1 MKFIRYAAILV
12 LVYSILNAQTIFK
25 GIVLDG
31 KTREPLAGA
40 EVYLQNRMTGATTD
54 RDGYFNIVLRGV
66 ELTTRDTL
74 IISYIGYHI
83 YRIPATD
90 FKSGSVIEL
99 LPRTLLL
106 GEAIQVYAER
116 LDLARQEI
124 PHSKDEM
131 NADELE
137 RYGTG
142 EIGDIFKRMS
152 SVRVEGNDLD
162 GRRVQIRGSNASEV
176 NVYIDG
182 VLINGL
188 SPDYTADLTIIP
200 TENIYKLEVLKGSNL
215 PLLGSGAFGGV
226 LNILSR
232 QDMDNRLMLKYK
244 AGSFDSRYYIGS
256 FNLPIKDKVF
266 VSYFGQYNEMRPEIE
281 FFTEERFEEKTKAE
295 YIESKKMNHNL
306 NLDYLFHGG
315 QLRAKVFNYRFDYTK
330 PYWQNKRNNMLY
342 ALTLNTESDWN
353 AVLSFMNSNDEIKRY
368 IVESNKYIS
377 EFESRS
383 LTFKISKR
391 INFSASSLQFTAD
404 YFHDELTR
412 YAKQED
418 STGTYTYNRAD
429 LYNNRTGLSTI
440 FSFKDRLDTLRNLR
454 WKTYISLR
462 GDLSANGY
470 SDLTYTLGAEVVWQ
484 KNNWELKP
492 YFNFGTNAKYPTLLE
507 SAYAGNLRKSLS
519 GADTAF
525 SELEPEYNNSAE
537 LGARYRLAFENRIV
551 RRFQASLALFRNA
564 IYNKI
569 LKRPE
574 GGQIYQTQIGTN
586 TTKGFEISAGFIGF
600 LKCFD
605 LSASYTGLDIS
616 NPLFYEYKPEKN
628 YNFRLD
634 YISRFGF
641 YFTALYF
648 YEGKSFAWYFDLTR
662 QNTEEGSEYELLR
675 PLTHEIP
682 SFYDFDVSL
691 GYRFGLG
698 KVKCNVQ
705 VSGYNIMDN
714 AGFKYYYLKK
724 QYFQVSLAIQ
734 Y

>member
-1 MKFIRYAAILV
+1 MNSRKPLLILFFLPV
-12 LVYSILNAQTIFK
+12 FLFGQTGFK
-25 GIVLDG
+25 GIVIDA
-31 KTREPLAGA
+31 KTGQPLAGA
-40 EVYLQNRMTGATTD
+40 EVYLANRMVGAATD
-54 RDGYFNIVLRGV
+54 NDGYFHLILRGKIT
-66 ELTTRDTL
+66 EQDTL
-74 IISYIGYHI
+74 VVNYIGYKI
-83 YRIPATD
+83 IKIPAIDYKGVKTVRLVP
-90 FKSGSVIEL
+90 K
-99 LPRTLLL
+99 TLML

-124 PHSKDEM
+124 PHSKAEIDV
-131 NADELE
+131 DELE

-142 EIGDIFKRMS
+142 EIGDLFKLMS

-176 NVYIDG
+176 NVYLDG

-232 QDMDNRLMLKYK
+232 QDMDSRLMLKYK

-256 FNLPIKDKVF
+256 FNVPIKNKIY

-306 NLDYLFHGG
+306 NLDYLFGNG
-315 QLRAKVFNYRFDYTK
+315 QLRAKVFNYRFDYKK

-353 AVLSFMNSNDEIKRY
+353 AVLSFMNGNDEIRRY
-368 IVESNKYIS
+368 IVETTKYIS
-377 EFESRS
+377 EFESQS
-383 LTFKISKR
+383 ITLKLSKKIS
-391 INFSASSLQFTAD
+391 FSTSSLQFTAD

-429 LYNNRTGLSTI
+429 LYNNRTGLSGI
-440 FSFKDRLDTLRNLR
+440 FSFSDRLDTLRNLR

-492 YFNFGTNAKYPTLLE
+492 YLNYGTNTKYPTLLE
-507 SAYAGNLRKSLS
+507 SAYAGNLHKSLS
-519 GADTAF
+519 GADTTIM
-525 SELEPEYNNSAE
+525 ELEPEYNTSAE
-537 LGARYRLAFENRIV
+537 LGARYRLAFENRII
-551 RRFQASLALFRNA
+551 RRFQASMAIFHSA

-574 GGQIYQTQIGTN
+574 GNQIYQTQIGTS
-586 TTKGFEISAGFIGF
+586 TTKGFEVSAVLHGV
-600 LKCFD
+600 LKYFD

-616 NPLFYEYKPEKN
+616 NPLFYEYKPEKS

-634 YISRFGF
+634 YLTGFGLYMTAI
-641 YFTALYF
+641 YFF
-648 YEGKSFAWYFDLTR
+648 EGKSYAWYFDLTKQSS
-662 QNTEEGSEYELLR
+662 QNGSEYESLQ

-682 SFYDFDVSL
+682 PFYDFDVSL
-691 GYRFGLG
+691 GYRFKLG
-698 KVKCNVQ
+698 KVKCGLQ
-705 VSGYNIMDN
+705 VAGYNIMDN

-724 QYFQVSLAIQ
+724 QYFQISFAVQ